1 MSKKTSRFV
10 VTFSP
15 IATGIYA
22 FHVKDQF
29 VPPKFIKPCCLLH
42 NLTT

>member
-1 MSKKTSRFV
+1 MGKKTSRFV

-15 IATGIYA
+15 IAARIYA

-29 VPPKFIKPCCLLH
+29 VPPKFIKPCGLLH
-42 NLTT
+42 NLAT